1 MQSSC
6 VISDGLK
13 GINTRQNILM
23 SLDKVIVYSQFK
35 KSAAISIF

>member
-13 GINTRQNILM
+13 GIHTRQNILM
-23 SLDKVIVYSQFK
+23 PLDNVIVYSQCQ
-35 KSAAISIF
+35 KSATISIF